1 MFTARLRNSRNSE
14 IVLTGRETEYQIISI
29 KGLNPPSAHLN
40 TSNVAGLDGAIYNSG
55 RLNTRNIVIT
65 ARINGNV
72 ESNRQILYDYCPTKE
87 KVRFFF
93 KNENRDVYIDGYVDS
108 VECDLFTNN
117 ERMQISI
124 ICPQPYFVDTANTEV
139 EGSSLTKL
147 FTFPFSIDLG
157 SPIPFSEYVFDDD
170 VNLFNDSSN
179 EIGMIIEAYMR
190 SNVSSLIIRNT
201 GTGESLTLS
210 YAFQA
215 EDRVTIDTIK
225 GQKSI
230 TLLRDGI
237 YYNLFSALQ
246 AGSRF
251 FQLVSGDN
259 FFNYIVDGN
268 ITNNPEVDLTFTY
281 NKMYRGV

>member
-40 TSNVAGLDGAIYNSG
+40 TSNVARMDGALYNSG
-55 RLNTRNIVIT
+55 RLNTRNIVVT
-65 ARINGNV
+65 ARINGDV
-72 ESNRQILYDYCPTKE
+72 ERNRQILYDYCPTKE

-108 VECDLFTNN
+108 VECDLFTNS
-117 ERMQISI
+117 EKIQISI
-124 ICPQPYFVDTANTEV
+124 ICPQPYFVDVTNTQV

-157 SPIPFSEYVFDDD
+157 SPIPFSEYVFDED
-170 VNLFNDSSN
+170 VNLFNDSSG
-179 EIGMIIEAYMR
+179 EIGMTIEAYMR
-190 SNVSSLIIRNT
+190 SDVASLLIRNT
-201 GTGESLTLS
+201 GTGESFGLV
-210 YAFQA
+210 YAF
-215 EDRVTIDTIK
+215 ESGDRVTIDTIK

-230 TLLRDGI
+230 TLLRDGV

-246 AGSRF
+246 VGSKF
-251 FQLVSGDN
+251 FQLASGDN

-268 ITNNPEVDLTFTY
+268 VSNNPDVDLTFTY

>member
-1 MFTARLRNSRNSE
+1 MFTARLRNSRNAE
-14 IVLTGRETEYQIISI
+14 ITLTGRETEYQIISI

-40 TSNVAGLDGAIYNSG
+40 TSNVAGLDGALYNSG

-65 ARINGNV
+65 ARINGDV
-72 ESNRQILYDYCPTKE
+72 ERNRQILYDYCPTKE

-108 VECDLFTNN
+108 VECDLFTNS
-117 ERMQISI
+117 EKMQISI
-124 ICPQPYFVDTANTEV
+124 ICPQPYFVDVADTQV
-139 EGSSLTKL
+139 DGSTLTKL

-170 VNLFNDSSN
+170 VNLYNDSSG

-190 SNVSSLIIRNT
+190 TDVSSLVIRNT
-201 GTGESLTLS
+201 GTGESFGLV
-210 YAFQA
+210 YAF
-215 EDRVTIDTIK
+215 ESGDRVTIDTIK

-230 TLLRDGI
+230 TLLRDGV

-246 AGSRF
+246 PGSKF
-251 FQLVSGDN
+251 FHLASGDN

-268 ITNNPEVDLTFTY
+268 IANNPEVDLKFTFF
-281 NKMYRGV
+281 KMYRGV